1 MSTLPATELEI
12 SGQSDDGNG
21 GTYPY
26 EGGNKVISSYSPE
39 ESIQLNVPVTDVEV
53 SGDDFV
59 VVGTDGTLTISDCR
73 DKVISFLDANGGLL
87 AYAYMT
93 STGDPVDGRGISAF
107 EIIIGANNQSNLLM
121 ASGSGS
127 SLYGGNG
134 EGVNTLQGGLGQD
147 TFVYT
152 DGSGV
157 IRNVSTGD
165 KINFGAQYTGFEF
178 TNDDILLHS
187 TAGDLLVQS
196 IRDQVVDVAD
206 GDGNF
211 ACHVLM
217 AGSGGTVDGAT
228 LSGYEVISGAN
239 DSSNV
244 IFAGNYGS
252 SLYGGNGQLDTLI
265 GGDGEDWFMF
275 GYNSGADTIKGAY
288 SNDFINLLGVR
299 MDDITEIN
307 ATAGLAKF
315 SLLSG
320 AELTVDGTNGA
331 GYSIEGKIYDIDVEA
346 NRFVERT

>member
-39 ESIQLNVPVTDVEV
+39 ESIQLNVPVTDVKV
-53 SGDDFV
+53 SGNDCV
-59 VVGTDGTLTISDCR
+59 VVGTDGTLTISNCR
-73 DKVISFLDANGGLL
+73 DKVISFLDSSGNLL

-93 STGDPVDGRGISAF
+93 STGDPIDGRGISTF
-107 EIIIGANNQSNLLM
+107 KIIVGANNQSNLLM

-127 SLYGGNG
+127 SLYGGSG

-147 TFVYT
+147 TFLYT

-157 IRNVSTGD
+157 IRNASTGD
-165 KINFGAQYTGFEF
+165 KINFGAEYTGFEF
-178 TNDDILLHS
+178 TNDDIRLNS
-187 TAGDLLVQS
+187 TAGELLVQS
-196 IRDQVVDVAD
+196 IRDQVVDVAT

-211 ACHVLM
+211 ACHVFM

-239 DSSNV
+239 DQSNV

-252 SLYGGNGQLDTLI
+252 SLYGGNGELDTLI

-275 GYNSGADTIKGAY
+275 GYNSGSDTIKGAY

-299 MDDITEIN
+299 MDDITQIN
-307 ATAGLAKF
+307 AAAGLAKF
-315 SLLSG
+315 TLLSG

-331 GYSIEGKIYDIDVEA
+331 GYLIEGKIYDIDVEA
-346 NRFVERT
+346 NKFVERT